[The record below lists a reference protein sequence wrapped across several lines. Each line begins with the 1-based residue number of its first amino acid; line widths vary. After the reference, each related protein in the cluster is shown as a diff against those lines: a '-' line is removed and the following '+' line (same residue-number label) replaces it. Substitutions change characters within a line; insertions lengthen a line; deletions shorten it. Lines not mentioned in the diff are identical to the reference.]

1 MAQSPLLAAI
11 TKLKKTYASAIKN
24 VAEAGVIKRI
34 YLSSPQLNYLFG
46 GGFPL
51 GRIINL
57 HGPESGGKSTLAT
70 YVAGDLQKLRPMQKT
85 TVYVDF
91 ERTFE
96 KTFAENL
103 GLNTDPDLF
112 VFLRPEN
119 GEEGFTILEDLIRT
133 GEVGLIVFD
142 SDATMPSRNQLIDE
156 YGKADF
162 GAGAKLMAAALRKFN
177 PLLDKYQ
184 ASMFVI
190 SQERDNQAA
199 AGGYGPDFK
208 ATGGKAIKF
217 YASNRSRVQRIEYF
231 KDKGIITGIQMRVKN
246 EKNKAGIPYR
256 EALLTLDFEKGFD
269 VNNEYMDFIISLG
282 VAEQKGAWFYMP
294 QYGLEKANG
303 RDAVQD
309 WLNHHPDEYTKI
321 KLEVNDKLCGKLVID
336 EANEIVEDPDFEEPP
351 EIPAPEEA

>member
-133 GEVGLIVFD
+133 GEVGL
-142 SDATMPSRNQLIDE
+142 SLIH
-156 YGKADF
+156 
-162 GAGAKLMAAALRKFN
+162 
-177 PLLDKYQ
+177 
-184 ASMFVI
+184 I
-190 SQERDNQAA
+190 
-199 AGGYGPDFK
+199 
-208 ATGGKAIKF
+208 
-217 YASNRSRVQRIEYF
+217 
-231 KDKGIITGIQMRVKN
+231 
-246 EKNKAGIPYR
+246 
-256 EALLTLDFEKGFD
+256 
-269 VNNEYMDFIISLG
+269 
-282 VAEQKGAWFYMP
+282 
-294 QYGLEKANG
+294 
-303 RDAVQD
+303 
-309 WLNHHPDEYTKI
+309 
-321 KLEVNDKLCGKLVID
+321 
-336 EANEIVEDPDFEEPP
+336 
-351 EIPAPEEA
+351 